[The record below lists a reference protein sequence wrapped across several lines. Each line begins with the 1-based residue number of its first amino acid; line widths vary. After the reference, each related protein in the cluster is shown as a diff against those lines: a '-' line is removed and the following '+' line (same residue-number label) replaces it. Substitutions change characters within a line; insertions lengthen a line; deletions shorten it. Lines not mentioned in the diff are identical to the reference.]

1 MGSVS
6 TRFTTLVDFRRLD
19 ALAAA
24 DSPLHRLDARAKLLV
39 SLAFVACVMSF
50 DRYAVLRLLPFA
62 AFPLFTMVLARVPP
76 GWLLR
81 KLALVLP
88 LALIVA
94 LPNPW
99 FDRAPLL
106 RVGGIDVA
114 GGWISALSIVLR
126 TLLATSAALLLVA
139 ASGFPALCTALE
151 RLHVPQPLVV
161 QLAFLYRYLTLLGD
175 EAQRMAVARELR
187 GNGQPLSI
195 RLYGALAGSL
205 LLRAWS
211 RAERVYLAMR
221 ARGFDGRFPARGRAA
236 MGRAGWLYLLA
247 WCSLFA
253 LWRSAALA
261 AWPGTAW
268 PLP

>member
-6 TRFTTLVDFRRLD
+6 TRFTTLIDFRRLD
-19 ALAAA
+19 ALAAV

-81 KLALVLP
+81 RLALVLP

-99 FDRAPLL
+99 FDRVPLL
-106 RVGGIDVA
+106 RVGGIDIA
-114 GGWISALSIVLR
+114 GGWVSALSIVLR
-126 TLLATSAALLLVA
+126 TLLATSAALLLLA
-139 ASGFPALCTALE
+139 ASGFPALCAGME
-151 RLHVPQPLVV
+151 RLRVPQALVV

-187 GNGQPLSI
+187 GNGQPLSM

-205 LLRAWS
+205 LLRAWA
-211 RAERVYLAMR
+211 RADRVYLAMR
-221 ARGFDGRFPARGRAA
+221 ARGFDGRFRVAGRGTL
-236 MGRAGWLYLLA
+236 GRNGWLYLLA
-247 WCSLFA
+247 WCGLFA
-253 LWRSAALA
+253 LWRSASV
-261 AWPGTAW
+261 GAW